1 MASIKPFKALRPQQ
15 HLADQVAARPYDVLN
30 SDEAR
35 EEAQGNPFS
44 FLHITKSEIDLDPTI
59 DTHSE
64 IVYNKAKENFDFDT
78 LRNLDQGKIKIK
90 DLGAE
95 NAD

>member
-44 FLHITKSEIDLDPTI
+44 FLHLLSKVTEGIDST
-59 DTHSE
+59 
-64 IVYNKAKENFDFDT
+64 T
-78 LRNLDQGKIKIK
+78 LQTQILIPNMVFGPAQQ
-90 DLGAE
+90 
-95 NAD
+95 